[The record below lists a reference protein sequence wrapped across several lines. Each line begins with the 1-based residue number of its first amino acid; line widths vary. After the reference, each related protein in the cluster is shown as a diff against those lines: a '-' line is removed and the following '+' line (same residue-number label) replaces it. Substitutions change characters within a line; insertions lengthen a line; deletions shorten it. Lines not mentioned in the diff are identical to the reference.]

1 MRGDQLLIC
10 PGGMLEPTTMGHTRK
25 SATPG
30 TPPGMTRKESFKHG
44 LLHEVKKFI
53 LFTFYFWIWFY
64 AINLY
69 TSALLEANG
78 MAQALPAYTFL
89 FIALKAAI
97 IAKFLITAELVFPM
111 GLKKKYP
118 LIFSLLAHSL
128 VYLAVVLLLSVLE
141 KGMEGLVHHKGFI
154 NSMLAFEHADPKLIA
169 IIAFIYW
176 LIILHCL
183 VYAAVEY
190 NIGGKQIRKIMLEKS

>member
-1 MRGDQLLIC
+1 M
-10 PGGMLEPTTMGHTRK
+10 EHTRK

-30 TPPGMTRKESFKHG
+30 TPPGMTRMESFKHG
-44 LLHEVKKFI
+44 LLHEVTKFI
-53 LFTFYFWIWFY
+53 LFTLYFWIWFY

-69 TSALLEANG
+69 TSSLLDANG
-78 MAQALPAYTFL
+78 MGQALPAYSFW
-89 FIALKAAI
+89 FIVLKAAI

-111 GLKKKYP
+111 GLKKRYP
-118 LIFSLLAHSL
+118 LIIPLLGHSL
-128 VYLAVVLLLSVLE
+128 IYLAVVLLLSVLE

-154 NSMLAFEHADPKLIA
+154 SSMLAFEHADPKLIA

-190 NIGGKQIRKIMLEKS
+190 NVGGNQIRKIMLEKGQDAPRRA

>member
-1 MRGDQLLIC
+1 
-10 PGGMLEPTTMGHTRK
+10 MGHTRK

-53 LFTFYFWIWFY
+53 LFTFYFWVWFY

-69 TSALLEANG
+69 TNSLLAANG
-78 MAQALPAYTFL
+78 LGQALPVYSFL
-89 FIALKAAI
+89 FIVLKAAI

-111 GLKKKYP
+111 GLKKRLP
-118 LIFSLLAHSL
+118 LIFPLVGHSL
-128 VYLAVVLLLSVLE
+128 VYLAVVLLLSILE
-141 KGMEGLVHHKGFI
+141 KGMEGLLHHKGFVS
-154 NSMLAFEHADPKLIA
+154 SMLAFEHADPKRIA
-169 IIAFIYW
+169 TIAFIYW
-176 LIILHCL
+176 LIIFHCL

-190 NIGGKQIRKIMLEKS
+190 NVGGNRIRKIMLEKGQDAPHRA